1 VNDDPRDL
9 EITRAAPA
17 TSSIPASAR
26 SLLESIDEIVGP
38 PPGQSL
44 NGTQAIADAPGPIA
58 RLGLALEPWPG
69 LPAWTAQERLDGL
82 FLHRPWGL
90 GAAPPPG
97 IAVVANHDGFD
108 RRFGFG
114 DNPELHAALHLHP
127 LVRLAERDSYPLG
140 TVAEGAARSA
150 EQLRSELVAMFAGL
164 DEERAGSPDR
174 AISRVA
180 FARAMTVELVQEAVA
195 RGAHAYV
202 TGQLRRPALAAAA
215 GAGLHLFA
223 VGHRRSE
230 RWGLQIMATKLV
242 QRWPGLVVRV
252 APSAQELEGAA
263 GAGAGP

>member
-1 VNDDPRDL
+1 VNDRPRDL
-9 EITRAAPA
+9 EIIRADLA

-26 SLLESIDEIVGP
+26 SLRESIDEIIGAPAGP
-38 PPGQSL
+38 SR

-69 LPAWTAQERLDGL
+69 LPAWVEQERLDGL
-82 FLHRPWGL
+82 FLHRPWSL
-90 GAAPPPG
+90 GAARTPG

-127 LVRLAERDSYPLG
+127 LVSLAKRDGYPLG
-140 TVAEGAARSA
+140 TITEGAARSV
-150 EQLRSELVAMFAGL
+150 ERLHSELVAIFAGL

-180 FARAMTVELVQEAVA
+180 FARAMTVELVLEAAA

-230 RWGLQIMATKLV
+230 SWALQVMATKLM
-242 QRWPGLVVRV
+242 QRWPGLAVRV
-252 APSAQELEGAA
+252 APAAPEPEGAA